1 MSEEIWKDIPG
12 FEGLYKISSFGR
24 IKSFKKDKDGVI
36 LKNTN
41 KKGDYFSFVLQG
53 KGKKQKSTRIHRLVA
68 EAFIPN
74 PDNLP
79 EVNHKDGNKQNNR
92 VENLE
97 WCSRSYNTRHSINM
111 HHEQLD
117 PMIYYNKI
125 LRPKP
130 IVQLRKDGTIVNRF
144 ENGAE
149 ASRATGVCHRNILQA
164 ANRTPFKPGHP
175 RKSAG
180 GFIWRFEGEVMQ
192 K

>member
-1 MSEEIWKDIPG
+1 MIEVWKDISG

-24 IKSFKKDKDGVI
+24 IMSFKKDKNGVI

-41 KKGDYFSFVLQG
+41 RKGDYFSFVLQG
-53 KGKKQKSTRIHRLVA
+53 KGKKTKSTRIHRLVA

-74 PDNLP
+74 PNNLP

-97 WCSRSYNTRHSINM
+97 WCSRSYNAKHSLNM
-111 HHEQLD
+111 HPEQLD

-149 ASRATGVCHRNILQA
+149 ASRITGVCQRNILQV

-175 RKSAG
+175 RKTAG
-180 GFIWRFEGEVMQ
+180 GFVWRFESEVMQ